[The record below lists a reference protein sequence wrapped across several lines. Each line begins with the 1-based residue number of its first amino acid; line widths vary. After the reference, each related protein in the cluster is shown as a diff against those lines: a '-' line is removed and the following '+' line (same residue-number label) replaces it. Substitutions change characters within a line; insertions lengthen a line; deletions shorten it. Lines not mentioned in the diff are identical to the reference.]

1 MNGGLASK
9 GQDRIDDLV
18 SVRRLDDDALPRE
31 QRQRLGPA
39 DQVVR
44 EEDLHGRLQGQHD
57 HLRDRRQRHDRL
69 VRQRVVGKL
78 GREAERL
85 EGADLA
91 AAAAEDAP
99 GAVAPDAQSPLERN
113 FEDGPTGV
121 AHQRECVVV
130 GESEIGFI
138 LRVFSLPVVSTKP
151 RHFFAET
158 AFCGVLPYRA
168 VL

>member
-1 MNGGLASK
+1 MIWKLAS
-9 GQDRIDDLV
+9 Q
-18 SVRRLDDDALPRE
+18 A
-31 QRQRLGPA
+31 Q
-39 DQVVR
+39 
-44 EEDLHGRLQGQHD
+44 
-57 HLRDRRQRHDRL
+57 
-69 VRQRVVGKL
+69 
-78 GREAERL
+78 RL

-138 LRVFSLPVVSTKP
+138 LRVF
-151 RHFFAET
+151 
-158 AFCGVLPYRA
+158 
-168 VL
+168 